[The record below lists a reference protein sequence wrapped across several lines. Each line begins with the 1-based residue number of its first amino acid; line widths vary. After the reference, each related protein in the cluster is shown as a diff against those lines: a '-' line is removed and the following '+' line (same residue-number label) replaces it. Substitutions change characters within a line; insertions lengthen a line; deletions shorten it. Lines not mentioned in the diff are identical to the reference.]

1 MHRNRTAQRRTC
13 DKNQLDMLTHLS
25 HTSPYANL
33 WDLASGFILSIF
45 QTFPR
50 WLPDFSL
57 VGQHVVAHEF
67 AILLNC

>member
-1 MHRNRTAQRRTC
+1 MHRNRTAQRRTW
-13 DKNQLDMLTHLS
+13 DKNQHVNSFVAYLTLCKS
-25 HTSPYANL
+25 

-45 QTFPR
+45 QTLPR

-67 AILLNC
+67 AIILNC